1 MVASLALTERC
12 IVTWMAGQRASKP
25 GRCLEYAAGKNW
37 RPDAT

>member
-1 MVASLALTERC
+1 MVASLAFTERC
-12 IVTWMAGQRASKP
+12 LGVRMAGQRARKP